1 MAARPF
7 VDLLRTIRSGICEEE
22 LAIALQSVVLAVS
35 ETGKAGQL
43 TLTIDVKPMNAAGAL
58 VIVDTIKTKLPVEK
72 SAGTVLWA
80 TPEGNLQLNHPK
92 QNSLPGLSLAVE
104 PSERVSVA

>member
-1 MAARPF
+1 VAVRPF
-7 VDLLRTIRSGICEEE
+7 VDTLRTLRSGLCEDE
-22 LAIALQSVVLAVS
+22 LATALQSVVQAVS
-35 ETGKAGQL
+35 ETGKAGSL

-58 VIVDTIKTKLPVEK
+58 VITDTIKTKLPVEK

-92 QNSLPGLSLAVE
+92 QNDLPGLSLAGQS
-104 PSERVSVA
+104 SEKANAA

>member
-1 MAARPF
+1 MAVRPF
-7 VDLLRTIRSGICEEE
+7 TDTLRTIRSGLCVEE
-22 LAIALQSVVLAVS
+22 LATALQSVVLAVS

-58 VIVDTIKTKLPVEK
+58 VITDTIKTKLPVEK

-80 TPEGNLQLNHPK
+80 TPEGNLQVNHPR
-92 QNSLPGLSLAVE
+92 QDSLPGLTLAGDA
-104 PSERVSVA
+104 SEKAA